1 MQTETRTCKG
11 CYKTMKLE
19 HFAKSG
25 RDNKAGEP
33 YRRHYCAKNG
43 CYWAR
48 KKNSPSGRMAKAT
61 AVRKYKEQ
69 CSCENPKCS
78 TKGGY
83 SKETR
88 GKKFTTWAL
97 QFHHHDSSKEANV
110 ADMISNGFGLKK
122 IFKEIKKCIVLCAIC
137 HMELHGHQS
146 Y

>member
-1 MQTETRTCKG
+1 MTKTRTCKG
-11 CYKTMKLE
+11 CNITMGLE
-19 HFAKSG
+19 SFANTG
-25 RDNKAGEP
+25 MYNKAGKP
-33 YRRHYCAKNG
+33 YKRYYCTTNG
-43 CYWAR
+43 CYWSN
-48 KKNSPSGRMAKAT
+48 KKKSPSGRMAKAT

-88 GKKFTTWAL
+88 GKSFTTWAL

-110 ADMISNGFGLKK
+110 GDMISKGFGLKK
-122 IFKEIKKCIVLCAIC
+122 IFKEIKKCIVLCSIC
-137 HMELHGHQS
+137 HMELHFHQT